1 MTNFTLTLHFRSDSA
16 QKSHLESAIR
26 ELQEKGAHILDIQSK
41 AGKVG
46 EPPTTVNVV
55 TLTYRAPRRIELEEQ
70 QS

>member
-1 MTNFTLTLHFRSDSA
+1 MPKFTLTLHFRSDTA
-16 QKSHLESAIR
+16 QKSHLESVIK

-55 TLTYRAPRRIELEEQ
+55 TLTYGSPRRIKLEEQ
-70 QS
+70 

>member
-1 MTNFTLTLHFRSDSA
+1 MSNFTLTLHFRSDSA
-16 QKSHLESAIR
+16 QKSHLESVIE

-55 TLTYRAPRRIELEEQ
+55 TLTYRAPRWIELEG
-70 QS
+70 